1 MSAEFESWRSHRESI
16 LQYPRETKHVSLRL
30 RKKNKILWAGKSQT
44 LEMSGSQKKVRV
56 PHFLMGLRR
65 HHSILVTAGCEGV
78 SVVQVQHYQAVIV
91 TYSIP

>member
-1 MSAEFESWRSHRESI
+1 MIAEFESWRSHRESI

-30 RKKNKILWAGKSQT
+30 RKKNKILWAGKSQFQT

-78 SVVQVQHYQAVIV
+78 SVMQVQQYQAVI
-91 TYSIP
+91 